1 MKGYGRITSTLIAG
15 WFVFALCGSAMGLFH
30 NDANRLGLAVAVAA
44 LAPLLVFAV
53 WFAASEGFR
62 RFAMSLNP
70 RVLTSLQS
78 WRIVGFTF
86 VVLEAHG
93 LLPALFARPA
103 GYGDMTIGATA
114 AYVAWKAADPAH
126 RAWFLLWQVLGIA
139 DLVTAVTLGTTT
151 PLIDPSGTPMT
162 LMTVLP
168 LSLIPTFLVPLYT
181 ILHVICIAQ
190 ARGWKVAEGAG
201 RFGVAVQSAA
211 H

>member
-1 MKGYGRITSTLIAG
+1 MGRPAEADAACNRDRYRPIGTTNRARQYTTQHRTGRWVMKGYGRITSTLIAG

-151 PLIDPSGTPMT
+151 PLIDPSGTPIDRK
-162 LMTVLP
+162 
-168 LSLIPTFLVPLYT
+168 S
-181 ILHVICIAQ
+181 
-190 ARGWKVAEGAG
+190 
-201 RFGVAVQSAA
+201 GV
-211 H
+211 